1 MLSTKTRN
9 IIIALVAWF
18 SVAGVAA
25 PTAAQ
30 AEPKSSGAPS
40 QQETCDKLA
49 GQFEHWVNLADGLYK
64 AEGNGGTFKAVL
76 DAAESTLHEAAN
88 QGCDWAAARTQP
100 SSKRLPVY
108 GTTAVGTL
116 QGFAHKRHR
125 APSRVTKLSGT
136 ALLVR

>member
-9 IIIALVAWF
+9 TIIALVA
-18 SVAGVAA
+18 SLGVAGVAA

-40 QQETCDKLA
+40 QQETCDKLY
-49 GQFEHWVNLADGLYK
+49 GQFEHWVNLADAMYK

-76 DAAESTLHEAAN
+76 DTAESTLHEDEN
-88 QGCDWAAARTQP
+88 QGCDWAARTQSP
-100 SSKRLPVY
+100 NKRLPVY
-108 GTTAVGTL
+108 TATAVGTL
-116 QGFAHKRHR
+116 QVSPAGAT
-125 APSRVTKLSGT
+125 APSRVMKLSGT